1 MLNGFFTQSSVAACS
16 AVVLMIGAGS
26 AFAQVPQSW
35 TLESTAQRVLQVAPE
50 RGVAESEVM
59 ARQGGFQQAGLWP
72 NPTIEI
78 GASNAMGKD
87 DGRGGTDLNQFSITQ
102 PLPINGRLGLQRKQA
117 DANLK
122 QAQAKV
128 SQQALLLEYEAA
140 AVFHGLQFSRAQWDL
155 TKQWLESADGFQYIG
170 QRREK
175 AGDLSRL
182 ARLRLD
188 LVREAAK
195 QEVASAEGE
204 FSESLSDFKTLLN
217 IMDDAPRLEAL
228 NYFPTLPRLID
239 LEAQLDTHPA
249 LIAAQQEVEAARH
262 GVAMAR
268 AERFADPEIW
278 VAHERDVLGDRR
290 QNAISFG
297 VAVTVPLWDR
307 GGGNID
313 AAQANRQ
320 KAQFEVDAL
329 QRQLS
334 NQLRL
339 NHLHLAHLVEQ
350 GDEFRTRVLEPS
362 KEIFQLSRK
371 GFSAGQVEILNLVD
385 AVDTHFN
392 ARVRYLELLKE
403 AWLEAA
409 ALRRSAGLS
418 LTHKGT
424 AQ

>member
-1 MLNGFFTQSSVAACS
+1 MLNGFFVQTRVTVCAA
-16 AVVLMIGAGS
+16 AVLMAGS
-26 AFAQVPQSW
+26 ANAQMPQSW
-35 TLESTAQRVLQVAPE
+35 TLESSAQRVLQVAPE
-50 RGVAESEVM
+50 HGVVEAEVN
-59 ARQGGFQQAGLWP
+59 ARQGGLQQAGLWP

-87 DGRGGTDLNQFSITQ
+87 DGKGGTDLNQFSITQ
-102 PLPINGRLGLQRKQA
+102 PLPINGRLGLKRKQA
-117 DANLK
+117 QASLK
-122 QAQAKV
+122 QAQADV
-128 SQQALLLEYEAA
+128 GQQALLLEYEAA
-140 AVFHGLQFSRAQWDL
+140 AVFHRLQFSQAQL
-155 TKQWLESADGFQYIG
+155 QLAEQRLESADGFQHIG
-170 QRREK
+170 QRREQ

-195 QEVASAEGE
+195 QDIASAEGE

-217 IMDDAPRLEAL
+217 ITDGTPRLGAL
-228 NYFPTLPRLID
+228 DHFPALPPLAD
-239 LEAQLDTHPA
+239 LEEGLDTHPA
-249 LIAAQQEVEAARH
+249 LVAAQQGVEAARH

-268 AERFADPEIW
+268 ADRFADPEIW
-278 VAHERDVLGDRR
+278 IAHERDVLGDRR
-290 QNAISFG
+290 QNTIAFG

-320 KAQFEVDAL
+320 KAQFEVNAL
-329 QRQLS
+329 QRQLG

-339 NHLHLAHLVEQ
+339 NHLHLAHLIEQ
-350 GDEFRTRVLEPS
+350 GEEFRSRVLEPS
-362 KEIFQLSRK
+362 EEIFQLSRK
-371 GFSAGQVEILNLVD
+371 GFAAGQVEILNLVD
-385 AVDTHFN
+385 AVDTYFN

-409 ALRRSAGLS
+409 ALRRNAGLS
-418 LTHKGT
+418 LTNKGT